1 MQKKQCA
8 HWLALVLVISLKRC
22 TYQSKANTVRNTPE
36 LFKRTARE
44 ERGYVDIVSFL
55 KTNKK
60 KHEEEEEFD
69 LFASYAAYEN
79 YCLVGES
86 CESQGR
92 HDDNHKKYLQQGKE
106 NR

>member
-1 MQKKQCA
+1 MRTFARTCFGYFLEAKIPLAFLEKEVREWNA
-8 HWLALVLVISLKRC
+8 DMWLSSLLKR
-22 TYQSKANTVRNTPE
+22 
-36 LFKRTARE
+36 
-44 ERGYVDIVSFL
+44 I
-55 KTNKK
+55 KTRR
-60 KHEEEEEFD
+60 EEEFD